1 MGLFSSNYDRVGP
14 GVPKNPNA
22 KAPIFKFFEIY
33 FNHFSKL
40 VILNLLFII
49 ALLPFALV
57 FLVEYLNLGETAYT
71 VVFYI
76 VFCLLGSVIG
86 PACCGMM
93 KICRNIATERPV
105 FLWHDFWKAVK
116 SNLKQGLVMGLIDSV
131 AIVLMSFAFPI
142 YFSMSEQN
150 SVFYIPFVICLI
162 CTFVFVMM
170 HFYIYLFIVSTN
182 LTLWQILKNSF
193 YLTAI
198 EIKTSIINLLLTVLI
213 LAVVVLLW
221 PYTSFLI
228 VVFPSLM
235 GLMYAFNN
243 FPAIRKYVI
252 QPYYDARGE
261 KNPEFA
267 YMDNEDE
274 SVFTDTPETEI
285 PQDAPKASK
294 SKRKTVK

>member
-1 MGLFSSNYDRVGP
+1 MGLFSSNYDKVGP

-22 KAPIFKFFEIY
+22 KAPVFKFFEIY

-40 VILNLLFII
+40 VILNLLFIV

-57 FLVEYLNLGETAYT
+57 FLVEYLNLSETAYT
-71 VVFYI
+71 VVFYV
-76 VFCLLGSVIG
+76 VFCLLGSAIG

-93 KICRNIATERPV
+93 KICRNISSERPV

-116 SNLKQGLVMGLIDSV
+116 SNLKQGLVMGLVDSV
-131 AIVLMSFAFPI
+131 AVVLMSFAFPI
-142 YFSMSEQN
+142 YFSMAEQN
-150 SVFYIPFVICLI
+150 SVFYVPFIICLV

-198 EIKTSIINLLLTVLI
+198 EIKTSIVNLLITAFALL
-213 LAVVVLLW
+213 VVVMLW
-221 PYTSFLI
+221 PYTSFLL
-228 VVFPSLM
+228 VVVPSLL
-235 GLMYAFNN
+235 GLIYAFNN

-267 YMDNEDE
+267 YMDNSED
-274 SVFTDTPETEI
+274 SLFTDTPETEEPPV
-285 PQDAPKASK
+285 PQKTPKN
-294 SKRKTVK
+294 RKKTIK

>member
-14 GVPKNPNA
+14 GVLKNPNA

-150 SVFYIPFVICLI
+150 GVFYIPFVICLI

-221 PYTSFLI
+221 PYTSFL
-228 VVFPSLM
+228 VVVVPSFL

>member
-150 SVFYIPFVICLI
+150 GVFYIPFVICLI

-221 PYTSFLI
+221 PYTSFL
-228 VVFPSLM
+228 VVVVPSFL